1 MMFGT
6 RETFTYFQCA
16 KCGCLQI
23 AEIPD
28 DLSRYYPPQ
37 YYSFNLSPERLFS
50 NPLKNLLTRPR
61 NRYAVLDKGTLG
73 RLIYMILPNPD
84 LRQLS
89 HVGLREDSRVLE
101 VGCGTGTL
109 LYTLRTLGMTHLL
122 GVDEYLENDIEY
134 PNGLKILRKSIDDV
148 GGTWDLVMFHHT
160 LEHMPEQAETLAAA
174 AKRLSEDGMCL
185 LRMPTVSSYA
195 WEHYGVNW
203 VQLDAPRHLY
213 LHSVE
218 SLTRL
223 ATKVGFRL
231 QKLLYDST
239 DFQFWGS
246 EQYVRDIPL
255 RSERSY
261 LENPERSIFSPEET
275 RTFRRRA
282 DDLNRQGRGDQA
294 AFYLRKTSTKCE
306 AGSTKSK

>member
-1 MMFGT
+1 MIFPN
-6 RETFTYFQCA
+6 R
-16 KCGCLQI
+16 
-23 AEIPD
+23 
-28 DLSRYYPPQ
+28 
-37 YYSFNLSPERLFS
+37 NLR
-50 NPLKNLLTRPR
+50 K
-61 NRYAVLDKGTLG
+61 
-73 RLIYMILPNPD
+73 
-84 LRQLS
+84 LS

-148 GGTWDLVMFHHT
+148 GGTWDLVMFHHA

-174 AKRLSEDGMCL
+174 AKLLSEDGMCL
-185 LRMPTVSSYA
+185 LRIPTVSSYA

-223 ATKVGFRL
+223 AAKVGFRL
-231 QKLLYDST
+231 EKLLYDST

-246 EQYVRDIPL
+246 EQYARDIPL

-261 LENPERSIFSPEET
+261 LENPKRSIFSPQEIH
-275 RTFRRRA
+275 TFRRRA
-282 DDLNRQGRGDQA
+282 DDLNREERGDQA
-294 AFYLRKTSTKCE
+294 AFYLRKI
-306 AGSTKSK
+306 